1 MRNSFALC
9 LKVLCLFTLAIARSR
24 IACQWQVQLSSKL
37 WLNMFVCNLLLM
49 RILHAFLVVS
59 GTPKHVNAEDVE
71 LFRQACHMSRQVS
84 NFHVCFFRLF

>member
-1 MRNSFALC
+1 MRNSFALS

-37 WLNMFVCNLLLM
+37 WLNMFVRNLLLM
-49 RILHAFLVVS
+49 DILHAFLVVS